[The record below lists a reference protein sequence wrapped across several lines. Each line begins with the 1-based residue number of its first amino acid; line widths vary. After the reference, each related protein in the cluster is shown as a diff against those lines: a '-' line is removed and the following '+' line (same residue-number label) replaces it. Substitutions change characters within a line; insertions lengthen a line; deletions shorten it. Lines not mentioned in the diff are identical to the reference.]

1 MKKLLTM
8 AVTCLFVISG
18 VFGLIACNNENDDNG
33 GTGNNGGNGGDNKPS
48 HTHTYSEE
56 WSHDDTYHWHA
67 ATCEHTNE
75 ISDKAEHIFTD
86 TVCSVCGY
94 EMIVEGLQYELSSDE
109 TYYSVIGI
117 SDDEETTIVIPSEY
131 KGLPVKEIAD
141 SAFANH
147 SALTSITIPDSVTAI
162 GTNAFDGCDKIET
175 ATLPAS
181 AIGAIPKTTLK
192 SVVITSGEIGN
203 FAFDGCVALTNLTI
217 NDNVTAIE
225 SGAFNG
231 CIGIETATI
240 PASAISAIPKTNLKN
255 VVITSGE
262 SIAKNAFDGCTS
274 LMSITIPDS
283 ITNIGANAF
292 NGCSG
297 IETAIMPA
305 SAISSVPQKNLKTV
319 TITSGEIQ
327 ERAFINCV
335 SLINVIFGD
344 GVTTIGTYAFAGCSA
359 LSTVTFGN
367 GIIKIFDGAF
377 NVCEALTGVY
387 ITDIAAWCSID
398 FSHDPSSNPLNY
410 AKTLYL
416 NGNLVEELIIPGTIN
431 QISDYVVIRCTSITS
446 ITIEEGITNIGTN
459 NLLGNTVFGGCESL
473 TKVIIPK
480 SVKKLGDNLF
490 GGCSSL
496 TDIIYNGTK
505 AEWNT
510 IEKTDD
516 WFTYSYN
523 HYRYVIHCTDGDIAV
538 EN

>member
-33 GTGNNGGNGGDNKPS
+33 GTGNNGGGGTEP

-56 WSHDDTYHWHA
+56 WSYDQTYHWHA
-67 ATCEHTNE
+67 ATCEHKNE

-147 SALTSITIPDSVTAI
+147 SAFTSITIPDSVTAI

-181 AIGAIPKTTLK
+181 AI
-192 SVVITSGEIGN
+192 S
-203 FAFDGCVALTNLTI
+203 AL
-217 NDNVTAIE
+217 
-225 SGAFNG
+225 
-231 CIGIETATI
+231 
-240 PASAISAIPKTNLKN
+240 PKTNLKN
-255 VVITSGE
+255 IVITSGK
-262 SIAKNAFDGCTS
+262 SIAENAFDGCTS
-274 LMSITIPDS
+274 LTSVTIPDS

-305 SAISSVPQKNLKTV
+305 NAISSIPQTNMKNV

-327 ERAFINCV
+327 GRAFINCV